1 MNISSI
7 TPTTRSIY
15 YTYQNKQYA
24 LCLYKE
30 WSDWVSES
38 QWSVEKRSETME
50 RLLKCFY
57 NEDSSLDLC
66 DLCLRDLPEH
76 LPPSI
81 THLVLNRN
89 NLTKLP
95 DNLPPLLTKLE
106 VMFNCFLTELSEN
119 LPLSLIDLNVSN
131 NDIIKLPRNLPL
143 SLRRLNVFNNAITEL
158 PSNLPNTLSFIDAR
172 SNVLTRLPS
181 GFESLSSTT
190 KISME
195 GNSLPKEELDRIKI
209 IINKT
214 TYNGPKIIH
223 NLINGIII

>member
-7 TPTTRSIY
+7 TPTARSIY
-15 YTYQNKQYA
+15 YTSQNKQYA

-30 WSDWVSES
+30 WSDWVRES

-66 DLCLRDLPEH
+66 DFWLRDLPDH

-95 DNLPPLLTKLE
+95 DNLPPLLTKLD
-106 VMFNCFLTELSEN
+106 VMFNCTLKELPEN
-119 LPLSLIDLNVSN
+119 LPLSLIDLNASN
-131 NDIIKLPRNLPL
+131 NDINKLPRNLPL
-143 SLRRLNVFNNAITEL
+143 PLRRLNVFNNAITEL
-158 PSNLPNTLSFIDAR
+158 PSYLPNSLYFIDVR
-172 SNVLTRLPS
+172 SNELTRLPS
-181 GFESLSSTT
+181 GFESLPSTT
-190 KISME
+190 KIYME
-195 GNSLPKEELDRIKI
+195 GNPLPKEEVNRIKT

-223 NLINGIII
+223 NLINDVIF